1 MVLNVRGNDI
11 EVCDYDLYLQYF
23 KEIVKPEYAGE
34 AETCLYDAV
43 ARCDM
48 NLNEE
53 EFCVSI
59 DSNKTM
65 SGAIVDLNCCL
76 LCDDGVYS
84 LSFDYYYLETYR
96 FNRGSVNYKVN
107 GFDIYVEDFKKFAK
121 PEYVGEAEN
130 ILWDS
135 LEASLNEEIS
145 ARNGISVLIPEEKSK
160 YNCVVSFHFGMTLE
174 DNLLEVN
181 YLYEEG
187 QNIYTNVKDVE
198 YEILNIDEY
207 LAEFEGVALPEYRHM
222 GYDMLINSVEKWSE
236 EHLKYQEL
244 VLDAEK
250 TKEKIEA
257 RFVFRCT
264 DLTELEMDGRYHL
277 SYETF

>member
-11 EVCDYDLYLQYF
+11 EVCEYNLYLQYF
-23 KEIVKPEYAGE
+23 KEVVKPEYAGE

-59 DSNKTM
+59 DSGKTV
-65 SGAIVDLNCCL
+65 SGAIVDLNCYL
-76 LCDDGVYS
+76 LYEDGAYG
-84 LSFDYYYLETYR
+84 LFFDYLETYR
-96 FNRGSVNYKVN
+96 FNRGSVSYKVN
-107 GFDIYVEDFKKFAK
+107 GFDMYVKDFKKFVK
-121 PEYVGEAEN
+121 PEYAGEAEN

-135 LEASLNEEIS
+135 LEARLNEEVN
-145 ARNGISVLIPEEKSK
+145 ARNGISVLMPEEKSK
-160 YNCVVSFHFGMTLE
+160 YNCVVSFHFSMILKDG
-174 DNLLEVN
+174 LLEVT
-181 YLYEEG
+181 YLYGEG
-187 QNIYTNVKDVE
+187 QNIYTNVNGTE
-198 YEILNIDEY
+198 CEILNIDEY

-222 GYDMLINSVEKWSE
+222 GYDILINSVEKWRE

-250 TKEKIEA
+250 TKEKFEA

-264 DLTELEMDGRYHL
+264 DLTEVEVDGRYHL
-277 SYETF
+277 SYEAF